1 MEIQISLVKTLWA
14 QMFTEEEKK
23 DELLK
28 ENM

>member
-1 MEIQISLVKTLWA
+1 MEIQISLVKKLQA
-14 QMFTEEEKK
+14 QIFVEEEKK

>member
-1 MEIQISLVKTLWA
+1 MEIQISVVKVLQA

-28 ENM
+28 ENT

>member
-1 MEIQISLVKTLWA
+1 MEIQIFVVKVLQA

-28 ENM
+28 ENT